1 MTQVEFDNHHKI
13 IVILPT
19 EMPNDEDFELWASL
33 YLHAS
38 EITLGEFSAGADRH
52 QMRFTY
58 QQHNF
63 NLHFE
68 HYSQSVWV
76 TAEGVAAEH
85 LLAAL
90 TYYFINQ

>member
-1 MTQVEFDNHHKI
+1 MTQVEFDNQHNI

-19 EMPNDEDFELWASL
+19 EMPHDEDFELWANL
-33 YLHAS
+33 YLHDDK
-38 EITLGEFSAGADRH
+38 ITLGEFSAGADRH

-58 QQHNF
+58 QLHNF

-68 HYSQSVWV
+68 HYSQSIWI
-76 TAEGVAAEH
+76 TAEGADAAH

-90 TYYFINQ
+90 AYHFIK

>member
-1 MTQVEFDNHHKI
+1 MTQVEYDHQHNI
-13 IVILPT
+13 IIILPS
-19 EMPNDEDFELWASL
+19 EMPNDEDFELWSTL
-33 YLHAS
+33 YLHS
-38 EITLGEFSAGADRH
+38 NDITLGEFSKGADRH
-52 QMRFTY
+52 QMRFSY

-76 TAEGVAAEH
+76 SAEGIEAEH

-90 TYYFINQ
+90 AYYFIK